1 MRELPLSI
9 KRAVRQYA
17 PIQTDGLIFYPVLVD
32 EIDEYLIAKPA
43 LTVMQQAFPVRL
55 VSMPLLSAMYAIEYD
70 AELAANEEFAG
81 LFYRA
86 LLMLALSLRLG
97 QGKDAEERVRAFQI
111 IVDPQKPERLKALRF
126 RFNGEEI
133 CELTPMAFQRI
144 RPIIAAQNGAEL
156 ISEDANP
163 ELVQAE
169 QDLAEIKAPKL
180 DVKIENIIDTLVL
193 FTGKDESEILKWP
206 VAKLFRLRDA
216 LERSVEHV
224 VCGIAEGGGA
234 QWKKGNPY
242 PSLFFDRLRDENMGL
257 MPLESFANGAGVG
270 AIQNQ
275 AAGGVDMSPD
285 IAAIAKGVKDFDNFY
300 R

>member
-9 KRAVRQYA
+9 QKAVRQYA

-32 EIDEYLIAKPA
+32 EIDEYLIAKPS
-43 LTVMQQAFPVRL
+43 LTVMQQAFPVRF
-55 VSMPLLSAMYAIEYD
+55 VSMPLLSAFYAMEYE
-70 AELAANEEFAG
+70 AQLANEESSG
-81 LFYRA
+81 MFYRA

-97 QGKDAEERVRAFQI
+97 QGKDATERVRAFQI
-111 IVDPQKPERLKALRF
+111 IVDPEKPERLKMLRF

-133 CELTPMAFQRI
+133 CELTPMAYQRI

-193 FTGKDESEILKWP
+193 YTGKDEGEILKWP

-216 LERSVEHV
+216 LERTVEHV

-234 QWKKGNPY
+234 SWKKGNPY

-275 AAGGVDMSPD
+275 AAGGAEMAPD

>member
-9 KRAVRQYA
+9 QKAVRQYA

-32 EIDEYLIAKPA
+32 EIDEYLIAKPS
-43 LTVMQQAFPVRL
+43 LTVMQQAFPVRFL
-55 VSMPLLSAMYAIEYD
+55 SMPLLSAFYAMEYE
-70 AELAANEEFAG
+70 AQLANEESSG
-81 LFYRA
+81 MFYRA

-97 QGKDAEERVRAFQI
+97 QGKDATERVRAFQI
-111 IVDPQKPERLKALRF
+111 IVDPEKPERLKALRF

-144 RPIIAAQNGAEL
+144 RPIVAAQNGAEL

-275 AAGGVDMSPD
+275 AAGGADMSPD
-285 IAAIAKGVKDFDNFY
+285 IAAIAKGVKDFDNLY
-300 R
+300 